1 MIDFHEEDAGLSI
14 PHPPLLPMDACVLIN
29 LYATTRVSDLLQAI
43 GAHVVLVEQVAAET
57 LYVLR
62 PVEGALA
69 HSPIDITPEI
79 QSGLIIRTTLVEA
92 ELAAFVRYAT
102 DLDDGEAAT
111 IALAIHRAGR
121 IATDDRAAINYIER
135 NRLALTVVRTS
146 DLVRQWMNTS
156 GVPRVEVASVLAE
169 IRDCGRFMPNDS
181 DPNLQ
186 WWQSVLQNQL

>member
-1 MIDFHEEDAGLSI
+1 M
-14 PHPPLLPMDACVLIN
+14 
-29 LYATTRVSDLLQAI
+29 SDLLRAI
-43 GAHVVLVEQVAAET
+43 GAQVVLVEQVAAEA

-135 NRLALTVVRTS
+135 NRLALAAVRTS
-146 DLVRQWMNTS
+146 DLIRHWMDIS
-156 GVPRVEVASVLAE
+156 DVPRAEVAVVLAE
-169 IRDCGRFMPNDS
+169 IRDCGRFMPNES
-181 DPNLQ
+181 DPNFQ
-186 WWQSVLQNQL
+186 WWQSMLRNHL